1 MPKTTRA
8 RLLAEALRGGPD
20 RLAAQAPALA
30 NRYRRAADRFRAAE
44 AGGMLDSSLTRTPS
58 GEERDLMA
66 EHPHANELRKAERRL
81 QAAQLAGDIAALD
94 QLLDDRL
101 IFTFGPD
108 GKCYTKQDD
117 LQVHRSRQQVLTKVM
132 EEDLTVLVEGR
143 TGVTWFLSAVE
154 GTFAGAPFAAR
165 LRYTRTWIHDDD
177 HGWRVVAAHASPVDG
192 DSLPTGAHHVA
203 ESVD

>member
-1 MPKTTRA
+1 
-8 RLLAEALRGGPD
+8 
-20 RLAAQAPALA
+20 
-30 NRYRRAADRFRAAE
+30 
-44 AGGMLDSSLTRTPS
+44 
-58 GEERDLMA
+58 MA
-66 EHPHANELRKAERRL
+66 EHTLTDELREAERRL

-117 LQVHRSRQQVLTKVM
+117 LQLHRSRQQSLTKII

-143 TGVTWFLSAVE
+143 TGVTWFLGALE

-165 LRYTRTWIHDDD
+165 LRYTRTWIHDDH
-177 HGWRVVAAHASPVDG
+177 HGWRVLAAHASP
-192 DSLPTGAHHVA
+192 A
-203 ESVD
+203 